1 MKKNHPSVSDTETIA
16 ADLMLALGQ
25 VVRRI
30 RSEGNPKELNLS
42 QMGTLATLERQ
53 GPVTTAGLARMEA
66 MKPQSMKVIL
76 AGLEEDGMVERRP
89 HPTDG
94 RQILF
99 VLTAAGAEERRK
111 RSAAKRKWMMA
122 ALATFQPKEMV
133 VLEAAIPLIAR
144 LGNLPSDDLSLV

>member
-1 MKKNHPSVSDTETIA
+1 MKKTQTSGPSAETVA

-25 VVRRI
+25 FVRRL
-30 RSEGNPKELNLS
+30 RSEANPHELNLS
-42 QMGTLATLERQ
+42 QMGALARLERQ
-53 GPVTTAGLARMEA
+53 GPATTADLARMEA

-76 AGLEEDGMVERRP
+76 AGLEEDELVERRP

-111 RSAAKRKWMMA
+111 RSVAKREWMLA
-122 ALATFQPKEMV
+122 ALATFQPEEMRA
-133 VLEAAIPLIAR
+133 LEAAIPLITR
-144 LGNLPSDDLSLV
+144 LGNLPSSDSM